1 MPRVEIYIL
10 IFNYGGVEFMGR
22 RDDFKNHYQN
32 EMTATDL
39 DYPQLYNPK
48 WRGKAKKK
56 FRKMAR
62 ARLKNKLI
70 ELKEEG

>member
-1 MPRVEIYIL
+1 MKVLNLMVMKKIGKVI
-10 IFNYGGVEFMGR
+10 MSR
-22 RDDFKNHYQN
+22 RDDFKNNYHN
-32 EMTATDL
+32 VMTATDL
-39 DYPQLYNPK
+39 DCPRFYHPK

-70 ELKEEG
+70 ELKEGD